1 MDHDWLT
8 LADLARETGRDQR
21 ELERLTLR
29 GRIPAHKR
37 GSDWQYHTAEIRS
50 WMEQELRGFS
60 DAELATFEQSQSEA
74 SPLSEPLLTTYL
86 TQEQVQIPLEA
97 RTKRSVLE
105 ALVEVAGRTWKVWEP
120 AVLLQA
126 VIDRESLMST
136 AFEKGVAIPH
146 PRQPLPSSL
155 EDAVI
160 AFGRTNSPLP
170 FGAPDNSGTDLFFL
184 IACRDTRT
192 HLRILARL
200 SRLIQKPKL
209 LDDLRNAQDSG
220 DAFEIL
226 AAGDRGIDGM
236 PSTADDGNTR

>member
-21 ELERLTLR
+21 ELERLTAR

-37 GSDWQYHTAEIRS
+37 GNEWQYHTSEIRA
-50 WMEQELRGFS
+50 WIEQELRGFN

-74 SPLSEPLLTTYL
+74 SPLSETLLSTYL
-86 TQEQVQIPLEA
+86 SVELVQVPLEA

-126 VIDRESLMST
+126 VIERESLMST

-146 PRQPLPSSL
+146 PRQPLPGSL
-155 EDAVI
+155 EDAVV
-160 AFGRTNSPLP
+160 AFGRTTSPIP

-184 IACRDTRT
+184 IASRDTRT

-200 SRLIQKPKL
+200 SRMIQKPGL
-209 LDDLRNAQDSG
+209 LDDLRNAQSSPE
-220 DAFEIL
+220 AFEIL
-226 AAGDRGIDGM
+226 AA
-236 PSTADDGNTR
+236 ADQAIEGP

>member
-8 LADLARETGRDQR
+8 LGDLARETGRDQR
-21 ELERLTLR
+21 ELERMTLR

-37 GSDWQYHTAEIRS
+37 GNEWQYHTTEIRG
-50 WMEQELRGFS
+50 WMEQELRGFN
-60 DAELATFEQSQSEA
+60 DAELASFEQSQSETA
-74 SPLSEPLLTTYL
+74 PLPETLLSTYLSE
-86 TQEQVQIPLEA
+86 EHVQVPLEG

-105 ALVEVAGRTWKVWEP
+105 GLVEAAGRTWKVWEP

-126 VIDRESLMST
+126 VIERESLMST

-160 AFGRTNSPLP
+160 SFGRTNSPIQ

-184 IACRDTRT
+184 VASRDTRT

-200 SRLIQKPKL
+200 GRVIQKPGL
-209 LDDLRNAQDSG
+209 LDDLRNAA
-220 DAFEIL
+220 DAREVFQIL
-226 AAGDRGIDGM
+226 SAADLAIEAR
-236 PSTADDGNTR
+236 

>member
-1 MDHDWLT
+1 MERDWLT
-8 LADLARETGRDQR
+8 LSDLARETGRDQR
-21 ELERLTLR
+21 ELERLTVR

-37 GSDWQYHTAEIRS
+37 GSEWQYHTAEIRS

-60 DAELATFEQSQSEA
+60 DAELASFEQSQSET
-74 SPLSEPLLTTYL
+74 SPLSEPLLSTYL
-86 TQEQVQIPLEA
+86 AVEQIEIPLEA

-126 VIDRESLMST
+126 VIERESLMST
-136 AFEKGVAIPH
+136 AFERGVAIPH
-146 PRQPLPSSL
+146 PRQPLPGSL

-160 AFGRTNSPLP
+160 AFGRTTTPIP

-184 IACRDTRT
+184 IASRDTRT

-200 SRLIQKPKL
+200 SRLIQKPGL
-209 LDDLRNAQDSG
+209 LEDLRTAESAN
-220 DAFEIL
+220 DAFQIL
-226 AAGDRGIDGM
+226 SAGDEAIE
-236 PSTADDGNTR
+236 AQ

>member
-1 MDHDWLT
+1 MDRDWLT

-21 ELERLTLR
+21 ELERLTVR

-37 GSDWQYHTAEIRS
+37 GNEWQYHTAEIRS

-60 DAELATFEQSQSEA
+60 DAELASFEQSQSET
-74 SPLSEPLLTTYL
+74 SPLSEPLLSTYL
-86 TQEQVQIPLEA
+86 TVEQIQIPLDA

-126 VIDRESLMST
+126 VIERETLMST

-146 PRQPLPSSL
+146 PRQPLPASL

-160 AFGRTNSPLP
+160 AFGRTTTPIP
-170 FGAPDNSGTDLFFL
+170 FGSPDNSGTDLFFL

-200 SRLIQKPKL
+200 SRLIQKPGL
-209 LDDLRNAQDSG
+209 LEDLRSADSAT
-220 DAFEIL
+220 DAFQIL
-226 AAGDRGIDGM
+226 SAGDQAID
-236 PSTADDGNTR
+236 AQ

>member
-37 GSDWQYHTAEIRS
+37 GSDWQYHTSEIRV

-60 DAELATFEQSQSEA
+60 DTELATFEQSQAET
-74 SPLSEPLLTTYL
+74 SPVAETLLSTYL
-86 TQEQVQIPLEA
+86 APEQVQVPLDG

-126 VIDRESLMST
+126 VIDRESAMST
-136 AFEKGVAIPH
+136 AFERGVAIPH
-146 PRQPLPSSL
+146 PRQPLPASL
-155 EDAVI
+155 EDTVV
-160 AFGRTNSPLP
+160 AFGRTTSAIP
-170 FGAPDNSGTDLFFL
+170 FGAPDNSGSDLFFL
-184 IACRDTRT
+184 VASRDTRT
-192 HLRILARL
+192 HLRLLARL
-200 SRLIQKPKL
+200 GRLIQKPAL
-209 LDDLRNAQDSG
+209 LDDLRSAESSLA
-220 DAFEIL
+220 AFEIL
-226 AAGDRGIDGM
+226 SAADQAIEAR
-236 PSTADDGNTR
+236 

>member
-1 MDHDWLT
+1 MDRDWLT

-21 ELERLTLR
+21 ELERLTVR

-37 GSDWQYHTAEIRS
+37 GNEWQYHTAEIRS

-60 DAELATFEQSQSEA
+60 DAELASFEQSQSEA
-74 SPLSEPLLTTYL
+74 SPLPETLLSTYL
-86 TQEQVQIPLEA
+86 AVEQIQVPLEA

-126 VIDRESLMST
+126 VIERESLMST

-146 PRQPLPSSL
+146 PRQPLPGSL

-160 AFGRTNSPLP
+160 AFGRTTSPIP

-200 SRLIQKPKL
+200 SRLIQKPGTL
-209 LDDLRNAQDSG
+209 EDLRAAGSSKEV
-220 DAFEIL
+220 FEIL
-226 AAGDRGIDGM
+226 
-236 PSTADDGNTR
+236 STSDQGFEAP

>member
-37 GSDWQYHTAEIRS
+37 GGDWQYHTSEIRG
-50 WMEQELRGFS
+50 WMEKELRGFS
-60 DAELATFEQSQSEA
+60 DSELASFEQSQAET
-74 SPLSEPLLTTYL
+74 SPVAETLLSTYL
-86 TQEQVQIPLEA
+86 APEQVQVPLDG

-126 VIDRESLMST
+126 VIDRESAMST
-136 AFEKGVAIPH
+136 AFERGVAIPH
-146 PRQPLPSSL
+146 PRQPLPASL
-155 EDAVI
+155 EDAVV
-160 AFGRTNSPLP
+160 AFGRTNSAIP

-184 IACRDTRT
+184 VASRDTRT

-200 SRLIQKPKL
+200 GRLIQKPGL
-209 LDDLRNAQDSG
+209 LDDLRSADSSPA
-220 DAFEIL
+220 AFEIL
-226 AAGDRGIDGM
+226 SAADQAIEAR
-236 PSTADDGNTR
+236 

>member
-1 MDHDWLT
+1 MDRDWLS

-21 ELERLTLR
+21 ELERLTVR

-37 GSDWQYHTAEIRS
+37 GNEWQYHTAEIRS

-86 TQEQVQIPLEA
+86 TPEQIQIPLEA

-126 VIDRESLMST
+126 V
-136 AFEKGVAIPH
+136 
-146 PRQPLPSSL
+146 
-155 EDAVI
+155 
-160 AFGRTNSPLP
+160 
-170 FGAPDNSGTDLFFL
+170 
-184 IACRDTRT
+184 
-192 HLRILARL
+192 
-200 SRLIQKPKL
+200 
-209 LDDLRNAQDSG
+209 
-220 DAFEIL
+220 
-226 AAGDRGIDGM
+226 
-236 PSTADDGNTR
+236 

>member
-37 GSDWQYHTAEIRS
+37 GNDWQYHTSEIRG

-60 DAELATFEQSQSEA
+60 DAELASFEQSQAES
-74 SPLSEPLLTTYL
+74 SPAGETLLSAFLSL
-86 TQEQVQIPLEA
+86 EQVQVPLDG
-97 RTKRSVLE
+97 RTKRSILE
-105 ALVEVAGRTWKVWEP
+105 ALVEAAGRTWKVWEP

-136 AFEKGVAIPH
+136 AFDGGVAIPH

-155 EDAVI
+155 EDAVV
-160 AFGRTNSPLP
+160 AFGKTTSPIP
-170 FGAPDNSGTDLFFL
+170 FGAADNSGTDLYFL
-184 IACRDTRT
+184 VACRDTRT
-192 HLRILARL
+192 HLRLLARL
-200 SRLIQKPKL
+200 GRMIQKPGFL
-209 LDDLRNAQDSG
+209 NELRDAHSSEEVFQILCTVDLAIEGR
-220 DAFEIL
+220 
-226 AAGDRGIDGM
+226 
-236 PSTADDGNTR
+236 